1 MRLVNIL
8 TVGALALVT
17 AVASSRSRAPATG
30 SSRWR
35 WRWKGMPQG
44 MPPMKVTQ
52 CLTEEDAEDPQQMMP
67 QGRGRGNNLDCKVT
81 DYKLVDKKATWQMA
95 CGGQTPM
102 TGSGEIVYG
111 ADTYTGAM
119 KMTMSRGGQ
128 PQTMTM
134 KYDAKRLGDCAK

>member
-17 AVASSRSRAPATG
+17 ASVFAQPRAGNWELTMEMAME
-30 SSRWR
+30 
-35 WRWKGMPQG
+35 GMPQG

-52 CLTEEDAEDPQQMMP
+52 CLTEEDAKDPQRMMP
-67 QGRGRGNNLDCKVT
+67 QGRGRGNNPDCKVT
-81 DYKLVDKKATWQMA
+81 DYKLVDKKATWLMT

-111 ADTYTGAM
+111 TDTYTGAM